1 MNRLIFTILA
11 LGIIAATLLSACGK
25 NGQNMSY
32 GIGDYEV
39 SIEPGEAWL
48 HTFYA
53 MGFIPIENEP
63 QMAIWL
69 EDTCGNFLS
78 TVYVTERSATQGWRM
93 AGGARRPEALPLW
106 SHRRGIAAPDG
117 LYMPTAD
124 APEAAT
130 GATSHGSFTACFAT
144 GQSPAIVYAEINH
157 SADFNQYY
165 TAEALPGTPSYSG
178 GKEGSGQPAIV
189 YSAPILG
196 EDSSEITVLKP
207 IGHSSPCGSDGL
219 LRTSLDSI
227 TSALDIVSRISLKRV
242 K

>member
-1 MNRLIFTILA
+1 MA
-11 LGIIAATLLSACGK
+11 LGVIAVAILTACGK
-25 NGQNMSY
+25 NGQNTSY
-32 GIGDYEV
+32 GIGDYQL
-39 SIEPGEAWL
+39 SIEPGEAWH

-93 AGGARRPEALPLW
+93 AGGARRPEALPRW

-130 GATSHGSFTACFAT
+130 GATPHGSFTACFAS

>member
-1 MNRLIFTILA
+1 MA
-11 LGIIAATLLSACGK
+11 LGVIAVAILTACGK
-25 NGQNMSY
+25 NGQNTSY
-32 GIGDYEV
+32 GIGDYQL
-39 SIEPGEAWL
+39 SIEPGEAWH

-93 AGGARRPEALPLW
+93 AGGARRPEALPRW

-130 GATSHGSFTACFAT
+130 GATPHGSFTASFAT

>member
-1 MNRLIFTILA
+1 MA
-11 LGIIAATLLSACGK
+11 LGVIAVAILTACGK
-25 NGQNMSY
+25 NGQNTSY
-32 GIGDYEV
+32 GIGDYQL
-39 SIEPGEAWL
+39 SIEPGEAWH

-93 AGGARRPEALPLW
+93 AGGARRPEALPRW

-130 GATSHGSFTACFAT
+130 GATPRGSFTASFAT

>member
-1 MNRLIFTILA
+1 MA
-11 LGIIAATLLSACGK
+11 LGVIAVAILTACGK
-25 NGQNMSY
+25 NGQNTSY
-32 GIGDYEV
+32 GIGDYQL
-39 SIEPGEAWL
+39 SIEPGEARH

-93 AGGARRPEALPLW
+93 AGGARRPEALPRW

-130 GATSHGSFTACFAT
+130 GATPHGSFTACFAT

>member
-1 MNRLIFTILA
+1 MRIIF
-11 LGIIAATLLSACGK
+11 GIIAVAIFTACGK

-39 SIEPGEAWL
+39 SIEPGEAWH

-93 AGGARRPEALPLW
+93 AGGARRPEALPRW

-130 GATSHGSFTACFAT
+130 GATPHGSFTACFAS

>member
-1 MNRLIFTILA
+1 
-11 LGIIAATLLSACGK
+11 
-25 NGQNMSY
+25 
-32 GIGDYEV
+32 
-39 SIEPGEAWL
+39 
-48 HTFYA
+48 

-130 GATSHGSFTACFAT
+130 GATPHGSFTACFAT

-165 TAEALPGTPSYSG
+165 TADALPGTPSYSG

-189 YSAPILG
+189 YRAPILVEG
-196 EDSSEITVLKP
+196 SSEIIVLKP
-207 IGHSSPCGSDGL
+207 IGHSSPDGSDGL

>member
-1 MNRLIFTILA
+1 MA
-11 LGIIAATLLSACGK
+11 LGVIAVAILTACGK
-25 NGQNMSY
+25 NGQNTSY
-32 GIGDYEV
+32 GIGDYQL
-39 SIEPGEAWL
+39 SIEPGEAWH

-93 AGGARRPEALPLW
+93 AGGARRPEALPRW

-117 LYMPTAD
+117 LYMPTAN

-130 GATSHGSFTACFAT
+130 GATPRGSFTASFAT

-189 YSAPILG
+189 YSALILG

>member
-1 MNRLIFTILA
+1 MNRLILMA
-11 LGIIAATLLSACGK
+11 LGVIAVAILTACGK
-25 NGQNMSY
+25 NGQNTSY
-32 GIGDYEV
+32 GIGDYQL
-39 SIEPGEAWL
+39 SIEPGEAWH

-93 AGGARRPEALPLW
+93 AGGARRPEALPRW

-130 GATSHGSFTACFAT
+130 GATPRGSFTASFAT

>member
-1 MNRLIFTILA
+1 MA
-11 LGIIAATLLSACGK
+11 LGVIAVAILTACGK
-25 NGQNMSY
+25 NGQNTSY
-32 GIGDYEV
+32 GIGDYQL
-39 SIEPGEAWL
+39 SIEPGEAWH

-93 AGGARRPEALPLW
+93 AGGARRPEALPRW

-130 GATSHGSFTACFAT
+130 GATPHGSFTACFAT

-189 YSAPILG
+189 YRAPILVEG
-196 EDSSEITVLKP
+196 SSEIIVLKP
-207 IGHSSPCGSDGL
+207 IGHSSPDGSDGL

>member
-1 MNRLIFTILA
+1 MNRLILMA
-11 LGIIAATLLSACGK
+11 LGVIAVAILTACGK
-25 NGQNMSY
+25 NGQNTSY
-32 GIGDYEV
+32 GIGDYQL
-39 SIEPGEAWL
+39 SIEPGEAWH

-93 AGGARRPEALPLW
+93 AGGARRPEALPRW

-130 GATSHGSFTACFAT
+130 GATPHGSFTACFAS

>member
-1 MNRLIFTILA
+1 MTLGVIAVAIL
-11 LGIIAATLLSACGK
+11 TACGK
-25 NGQNMSY
+25 NGQNTSY
-32 GIGDYEV
+32 GIGDYQL
-39 SIEPGEAWL
+39 SIEPGEAWH

-93 AGGARRPEALPLW
+93 AGGARRPEALPRW

-130 GATSHGSFTACFAT
+130 GATPHGSFTACFAT

>member
-1 MNRLIFTILA
+1 MNRLILMA
-11 LGIIAATLLSACGK
+11 LGVIAVAILTACGK
-25 NGQNMSY
+25 NGQNTSY
-32 GIGDYEV
+32 GIGDYQL
-39 SIEPGEAWL
+39 SIEPGEAWH

-93 AGGARRPEALPLW
+93 AGGARRPEALPRW

-130 GATSHGSFTACFAT
+130 GATPHGSFTACFAT

-178 GKEGSGQPAIV
+178 GREGSAQPAIV

>member
-1 MNRLIFTILA
+1 MNRLILMA
-11 LGIIAATLLSACGK
+11 LGVIAVAILTACGK
-25 NGQNMSY
+25 NGQNTSY
-32 GIGDYEV
+32 GIGDYQL
-39 SIEPGEAWL
+39 SIEPGEAWH

-93 AGGARRPEALPLW
+93 AGGARRPEALPRW

-130 GATSHGSFTACFAT
+130 GATPHGSFTACFAT

>member
-1 MNRLIFTILA
+1 MNRLILMA
-11 LGIIAATLLSACGK
+11 LGVIAVAILTACGK
-25 NGQNMSY
+25 NGQNTSY
-32 GIGDYEV
+32 GIGDYQL
-39 SIEPGEAWL
+39 SIEPGEAWH

-93 AGGARRPEALPLW
+93 AGGARRPEAFPRW

-130 GATSHGSFTACFAT
+130 GATPHGSFTACFAT

>member
-1 MNRLIFTILA
+1 MNRLILMA
-11 LGIIAATLLSACGK
+11 LGVIAVAILTACGK
-25 NGQNMSY
+25 NGQNTSY
-32 GIGDYEV
+32 GIGDYQL
-39 SIEPGEAWL
+39 SIEPGEAWH

-93 AGGARRPEALPLW
+93 AGGARRPEALPRW

-130 GATSHGSFTACFAT
+130 GATPHGSFTASFAT

>member
-1 MNRLIFTILA
+1 MA
-11 LGIIAATLLSACGK
+11 LGVIAVAILTACGK
-25 NGQNMSY
+25 NGQNTSY
-32 GIGDYEV
+32 GIGDYQL
-39 SIEPGEAWL
+39 SIEPGEAWH

-93 AGGARRPEALPLW
+93 AGGARRPEALPRW

-130 GATSHGSFTACFAT
+130 GATPHGSFTACFAT

>member
-1 MNRLIFTILA
+1 MA
-11 LGIIAATLLSACGK
+11 LGVIAVAILTACGK
-25 NGQNMSY
+25 NGQNTSH
-32 GIGDYEV
+32 GIGDYQL
-39 SIEPGEAWL
+39 SIEPGEAWH

-93 AGGARRPEALPLW
+93 AGGARRPEALPRW

-130 GATSHGSFTACFAT
+130 GATPHGSFTACFAT

>member
-1 MNRLIFTILA
+1 MNRLILMA
-11 LGIIAATLLSACGK
+11 LGVIAVAILTACGK
-25 NGQNMSY
+25 NGQNTSY
-32 GIGDYEV
+32 GIGDYQL
-39 SIEPGEAWL
+39 SIEPGEAWH

-130 GATSHGSFTACFAT
+130 GATPHGSFTACVAT
-144 GQSPAIVYAEINH
+144 GQSPAIVYAEITH

-165 TAEALPGTPSYSG
+165 TADALPGTPSYSG

-189 YSAPILG
+189 YRAPILVEG
-196 EDSSEITVLKP
+196 SSEIIVLKP
-207 IGHSSPCGSDGL
+207 IGHSSPDGSDGL